1 MATIETAEGTL
12 TVEDGT
18 ELYTKTW
25 KVGIL
30 CDKTCD

>member
-1 MATIETAEGTL
+1 MIMSIIETSDGTL

-25 KVGIL
+25 KASIVR
-30 CDKTCD
+30 